1 MDKNVLDKL
10 EEVVKEIHELKSE
23 LENIRMYEEL
33 PDYIQKKNMHKIID
47 SVCFNTLQVYEKN
60 GLKRIQPT
68 RGGNVF
74 YAKEDIINFM
84 NGKKVM

>member
-33 PDYIQKKNMHKIID
+33 PDYIQKKNMHKIIRQCMFQYSS
-47 SVCFNTLQVYEKN
+47 SV
-60 GLKRIQPT
+60 
-68 RGGNVF
+68 
-74 YAKEDIINFM
+74 
-84 NGKKVM
+84 